1 MDHFCFPGEAK
12 CHSWAKPN
20 DVENVG
26 SAKAD
31 KVSTN
36 PGTFKAESFVK
47 QFFPL
52 KPTVYRLIHVLMPF
66 KKQTA
71 SDILANFYEPVCCI
85 KDLLIVKIIKT
96 LILWQ
101 YYGTVM

>member
-1 MDHFCFPGEAK
+1 MDHFCFSVEAK

-36 PGTFKAESFVK
+36 PGTYKAWLFVK
-47 QFFPL
+47 QKFSF
-52 KPTVYRLIHVLMPF
+52 KPTVYRLFNVLMPF

-71 SDILANFYEPVCCI
+71 SDILTNFYERAY
-85 KDLLIVKIIKT
+85 LLH
-96 LILWQ
+96 
-101 YYGTVM
+101 